1 MEVEDEEP
9 VLPLFLLPRPTL
21 RKREDRSWKE
31 EFVDLMRGNPSPEV
45 AAYHEEQR
53 QYMFQRYLSLVAP
66 LLRAIVAEDNADKF
80 LDLHAG
86 RSQFMGPGRLLYP
99 EILCTMVSSN
109 ALRCAKV
116 ALEGGVPLAYCRAD
130 PNARHSYGFTPLHMA
145 AETFSVP
152 MLNLLFRYGASA
164 NIPTKGD
171 LVIENLLP
179 LNVAVENASMH
190 KYLEDHWDHGH
201 PVQNLIFLLAL
212 PEMKMF
218 LDTVRLIAKH
228 TDNIVDVVSKYIDDQ
243 KLVEAAILLLASQK
257 QLRDS
262 PNKSTAEVSQQNG
275 LDVAKIHVGERLDTV
290 HCEVLAMVKEGK
302 NGKALKMLKD
312 EREKLLD
319 AHALCTSVKK
329 AAGEALLTAH
339 EVSLNGFD
347 IVKGRIDVALDALH
361 HEELAM
367 VKEGENGKVLKTL
380 KARKEVLLTAHA
392 LVGTVRKAGE
402 ALERYIQTRP
412 RVLSK

>member
-1 MEVEDEEP
+1 
-9 VLPLFLLPRPTL
+9 
-21 RKREDRSWKE
+21 
-31 EFVDLMRGNPSPEV
+31 
-45 AAYHEEQR
+45 
-53 QYMFQRYLSLVAP
+53 
-66 LLRAIVAEDNADKF
+66 
-80 LDLHAG
+80 
-86 RSQFMGPGRLLYP
+86 
-99 EILCTMVSSN
+99 
-109 ALRCAKV
+109 
-116 ALEGGVPLAYCRAD
+116 
-130 PNARHSYGFTPLHMA
+130 
-145 AETFSVP
+145 
-152 MLNLLFRYGASA
+152 
-164 NIPTKGD
+164 
-171 LVIENLLP
+171 
-179 LNVAVENASMH
+179 
-190 KYLEDHWDHGH
+190 
-201 PVQNLIFLLAL
+201 
-212 PEMKMF
+212 MF

-367 VKEGENGKVLKTL
+367 VKEGKNGKVLKTL